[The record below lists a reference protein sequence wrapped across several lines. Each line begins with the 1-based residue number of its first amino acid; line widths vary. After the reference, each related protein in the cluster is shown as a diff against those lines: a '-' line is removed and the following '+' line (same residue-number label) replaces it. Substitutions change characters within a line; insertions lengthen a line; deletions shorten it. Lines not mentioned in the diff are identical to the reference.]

1 MTPTLWIRG
10 ARQVVPMDPAF
21 SVVEGGAVICVG
33 DRIAWVG
40 REGDWPEELAP
51 GPGARVVDAG
61 GGVVLPGLIDAH
73 THAVF
78 AGSRAGEFAR
88 RLEGAS
94 YEEILTEGGGILGTV
109 RHTRAAGVDELVAL
123 ARPRLEALHAG
134 GVTTVE
140 IKSGYGLDPDA
151 ELDMLRAVR
160 ELDRESRWEL
170 LPTFLGAHAVPA
182 EYRDD
187 RGAYLEQVVEEML
200 PAVVDGGLARFC
212 DVFCE
217 PGLAF
222 DVAESRRVLERARA
236 LGLGRKIHA
245 DQLSC
250 GGGAEL
256 AAEVGAVSAEHL
268 EHPSDA
274 GVAAMAA
281 SGTVAVLLP
290 GADYFLRSEAHP
302 PIQTFRDHGVPMA
315 LSTDMNPGSSP
326 TTSLLL
332 MASLA
337 CVRWRMTVPEAL
349 AGVTAH
355 AARAL
360 GLAEDRGRLE
370 VGLRADVAIF
380 DVPDHRDLAYWFGG
394 QPTRCVIKDGREV
407 WTR

>member
-1 MTPTLWIRG
+1 MKPTLWIRN
-10 ARQVVPMDPAF
+10 ARQVVPVDEDF
-21 SVVEGGAVICVG
+21 TVIEHGTVICSG
-33 DRIAWVG
+33 DRIAWIG
-40 REGDWPEELAP
+40 PDGDWPDDLAP
-51 GPGARVVDAG
+51 GPGAREVDAG

-88 RLEGAS
+88 RLDGTT
-94 YEEILTEGGGILGTV
+94 YEEILAEGGGILGTV
-109 RHTRAAGVDELVAL
+109 RHTRVAELDELVAW

-134 GVTTVE
+134 GVTTIEV
-140 IKSGYGLDPDA
+140 KSGYGLDPDA
-151 ELDMLRAVR
+151 ELKMLRAVR
-160 ELDRESRWEL
+160 ELNRDDRWEL

-187 RGAYLEQVVEEML
+187 RGAYLDLVVDGML
-200 PAVVDGGLARFC
+200 PAVVEEGLARYC

-222 DVAESRRVLERARA
+222 DVEESRRVLVRARE

-245 DQLSC
+245 DQLSS
-250 GGGAEL
+250 GGGAAL

-268 EHPSDA
+268 EHPSAA
-274 GVAAMAA
+274 GVSAMAA

-290 GADYFLRSEAHP
+290 GADYFLRSETHP
-302 PIQTFRDHGVPMA
+302 PIQTFREHGVAMA

-326 TTSLLL
+326 TTNLLL

-337 CVRWRMTVPEAL
+337 CVRWRMTVSEAL
-349 AGVTAH
+349 AGVTTH
-355 AARAL
+355 AAHAL
-360 GLAEDRGRLE
+360 GLGDDRGRLAP
-370 VGLRADVAIF
+370 GLRADIAVF

-394 QPTRCVIKDGREV
+394 HPTRCVIKDGREV
-407 WTR
+407 WRP